1 MVAWRQTAGRGRWGR
16 HWADTHQQ
24 GIAVTVVTDASPSQR
39 LALASAVGAAQA
51 AEAMLG
57 RVVGIKWPN
66 DIVVDRRK
74 LAGVLVEQVDDK
86 AFIGIGMNVSQTRW
100 PADLVDRAVS
110 LSQLGAAVDR
120 IEVLETLLP
129 AVKEALRF
137 DDEQLIGAVSARDV
151 LQARRA
157 TPTAGRRTNRV
168 LITGPPWR
176 RRRLQRRPVG

>member
-1 MVAWRQTAGRGRWGR
+1 
-16 HWADTHQQ
+16 
-24 GIAVTVVTDASPSQR
+24 
-39 LALASAVGAAQA
+39 
-51 AEAMLG
+51 MLG

-151 LQARRA
+151 LQGVHA
-157 TPTAGRRTNRV
+157 TFRIGQESISGVVLRIDPMQGLLVRTDGGEIYLPEATTT
-168 LITGPPWR
+168 LITDS
-176 RRRLQRRPVG
+176 VEASS